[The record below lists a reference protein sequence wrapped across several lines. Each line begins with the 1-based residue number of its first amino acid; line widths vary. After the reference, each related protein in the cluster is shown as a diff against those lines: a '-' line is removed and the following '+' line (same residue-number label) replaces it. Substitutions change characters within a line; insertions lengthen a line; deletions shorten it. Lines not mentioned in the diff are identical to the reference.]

1 MNSCC
6 ALLLMKRCAMSC
18 GRAELQRA
26 AAAAPAG
33 AQLLGPLV
41 EGAAKGKAGL
51 GRLRNLAG
59 GRPGAQPS
67 WLPLPL
73 LLLPL
78 LAVHS
83 PCCLPAGPA
92 LVTQSSTTGSAALP
106 TCAAAC
112 PPTPAGSAL
121 GNLSLPLSNMTLPGR
136 VVRRFSTRATSPGAP
151 GPSPAGSPY
160 TPPTGFTPGAAV
172 KVGACAPSSWGCRQ
186 AGRLAA
192 AAAPARAH
200 RSTCALRHSRRAQAR
215 QPALGGLP
223 HHCTGSGLDTARQPE
238 LL

>member
-1 MNSCC
+1 M
-6 ALLLMKRCAMSC
+6 
-18 GRAELQRA
+18 
-26 AAAAPAG
+26 
-33 AQLLGPLV
+33 

-67 WLPLPL
+67 WLCCRCCRCWRCT
-73 LLLPL
+73 
-78 LAVHS
+78 A
-83 PCCLPAGPA
+83 PCCLSAPA

-106 TCAAAC
+106 TCAAAWA
-112 PPTPAGSAL
+112 PPAGSAL
-121 GNLSLPLSNMTLPGR
+121 GNLSLPFSNMTLPGR
-136 VVRRFSTRATSPGAP
+136 VARRFSTRATSPGAP

-172 KVGACAPSSWGCRQ
+172 KVGACAPSSWGCRR

-200 RSTCALRHSRRAQAR
+200 CSTCALRHSRKAQAR
-215 QPALGGLP
+215 QPALGAGLIQLVSLS
-223 HHCTGSGLDTARQPE
+223 CSSQRA
-238 LL
+238 